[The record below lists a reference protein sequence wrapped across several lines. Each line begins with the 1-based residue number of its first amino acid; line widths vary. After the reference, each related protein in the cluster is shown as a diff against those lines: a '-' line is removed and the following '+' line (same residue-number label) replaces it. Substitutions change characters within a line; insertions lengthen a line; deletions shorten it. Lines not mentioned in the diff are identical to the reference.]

1 VEQDYE
7 KKDIKES
14 PEVKAVA
21 PKSDVPEGWQYY
33 IKRSKHC
40 VRSPEGVL
48 AKFGTRQEAL
58 DHANG

>member
-1 VEQDYE
+1 MEQDYE

-14 PEVKAVA
+14 PSTKAA
-21 PKSDVPEGWQYY
+21 PKPDVPEGWQYY
-33 IKRSKHC
+33 VKRNRHC

-48 AKFGTRQEAL
+48 SKFNSKDEAL